1 MKTYN
6 HHQIRHLYL
15 TISFGVTSWI
25 CTITMWSTAI
35 IHLAKL
41 DTNVT
46 HQPFWI
52 TQCKSEC
59 EMSGLLFFSTCCL
72 YAFVFITCWTV
83 LVYHKY
89 TFIVFKEHL
98 FWHIK
103 VIYEAEAQFIRFRG
117 TKDVFIED
125 QSIIYE

>member
-1 MKTYN
+1 
-6 HHQIRHLYL
+6 
-15 TISFGVTSWI
+15 
-25 CTITMWSTAI
+25 
-35 IHLAKL
+35 
-41 DTNVT
+41 
-46 HQPFWI
+46 
-52 TQCKSEC
+52 
-59 EMSGLLFFSTCCL
+59 MSGLLFFSTCCL

-125 QSIIYE
+125 QSIIYEQNKQIAYKVLIQGVKSDDKYFLNNDKMEGQCLLNYIENSICHMPHNASNAI